1 MAANQESTTTATS
14 TTTTPSTAAAESASS
29 LASSDRHGQRRP
41 VDYLCI
47 LDFEATCHQ
56 GKKPRPQEII
66 EFPTVLLNVST
77 GQVVEPEFHLYI
89 RPDVH
94 PNLSDFC
101 TELTGITQS
110 TIDEKGVSLFE
121 ALDQHRQ
128 WLTSHE
134 LIPWHLSG
142 GCNGDNNDSDHQT
155 FLYVTCGDWDLKHCL
170 PSQLAYHGQSSP
182 EASFQSWINI
192 KRTFENKYGG
202 KAKGM
207 TYMLRYLGLQLQ
219 GRHHSG
225 IDDCRNITRICQVML
240 HEGWVPDGP
249 NNR

>member
-1 MAANQESTTTATS
+1 MAANQEITTTTTTTS
-14 TTTTPSTAAAESASS
+14 TTPSTAAAESSSS

-41 VDYLCI
+41 VDYLCV

-66 EFPTVLLNVST
+66 EFPTVLLNAST

-110 TIDEKGVSLFE
+110 TIDEKGISLFE

-128 WLTSHE
+128 WLASPE

-142 GCNGDNNDSDHQT
+142 GCNGDNHDSDHQT
-155 FLYVTCGDWDLKHCL
+155 YVTCGDWDLKHCL
-170 PSQLAYHGQSSP
+170 PSQLAYRTSYHDERPRHLESCCAMLDERCIWSHALPWPMSPLITGQLEQP
-182 EASFQSWINI
+182 IGDCVDEPMFV
-192 KRTFENKYGG
+192 T
-202 KAKGM
+202 
-207 TYMLRYLGLQLQ
+207 LG
-219 GRHHSG
+219 
-225 IDDCRNITRICQVML
+225 N
-240 HEGWVPDGP
+240 
-249 NNR
+249 